1 MEYMTDFLKR
11 TWAEVNLDH
20 IAHNIDTVRSL
31 VNPNAQIMGVVKA
44 DGYGHGDVFAARILE
59 RQGIHWFGVSNIEEA
74 ISLRS
79 GGIGGDILILG
90 ATPPDMA
97 PQLHEY
103 RLTQTVYSLDF
114 AKALSMEAV
123 TREITIPCHIK
134 LDTGMGRLGLT
145 LHHLDGA
152 VREAEQIFR
161 LPGLTFTGIFT
172 HFSVADEP
180 VPDSRAYTLDQFD
193 RYMECCRRLE
203 AGGYRLGLK
212 HCCNSAATLCYP
224 QMHLD
229 MVRPGIILYGL
240 LPSLSLLGRA
250 DLRPAM
256 TLKTAVSMV
265 KPLEKGDFV
274 SYGRTYKAPGP
285 VQVAT
290 VPLGYADGYFRQF
303 SNRAHMLIGNHAAP
317 VIGRVCMDQSML
329 DVTGRDVR
337 VGDEVVVFGAD
348 GLTADDLAVH
358 ADTIGYELVCDI
370 GKRVSRIYF
379 QDGKRVAV
387 TRYKDMEY

>member
-1 MEYMTDFLKR
+1 
-11 TWAEVNLDH
+11 
-20 IAHNIDTVRSL
+20 
-31 VNPNAQIMGVVKA
+31 
-44 DGYGHGDVFAARILE
+44 
-59 RQGIHWFGVSNIEEA
+59 
-74 ISLRS
+74 
-79 GGIGGDILILG
+79 
-90 ATPPDMA
+90 
-97 PQLHEY
+97 
-103 RLTQTVYSLDF
+103 
-114 AKALSMEAV
+114 
-123 TREITIPCHIK
+123 
-134 LDTGMGRLGLT
+134 
-145 LHHLDGA
+145 
-152 VREAEQIFR
+152 
-161 LPGLTFTGIFT
+161 
-172 HFSVADEP
+172 
-180 VPDSRAYTLDQFD
+180 
-193 RYMECCRRLE
+193 
-203 AGGYRLGLK
+203 
-212 HCCNSAATLCYP
+212 
-224 QMHLD
+224 
-229 MVRPGIILYGL
+229 
-240 LPSLSLLGRA
+240 
-250 DLRPAM
+250 M